1 MLTYQDDQAVPKL
14 AKPTWFYILEAAEE
28 FKGKPFT
35 VPQIID
41 KVRER
46 APRSKPYT
54 IRCNIYGLTPNHHSS
69 KNYPS
74 LKKHASFKYIGNGQF
89 QTLEKTSITSKTET
103 E

>member
-54 IRCNIYGLTPNHHSS
+54 IRCNIYGLTPNHYSRKTIHPLRNMPLS
-69 KNYPS
+69 N
-74 LKKHASFKYIGNGQF
+74 
-89 QTLEKTSITSKTET
+89 TLETGNFKHWKKQV
-103 E
+103 